1 MATSSLTW
9 YHGGQTRIQRDIPG
23 HSGWVFFGGVIHC
36 ISIFRSGKNGAR
48 RTSSRS
54 SVSHPP
60 VSVLNP
66 IAFPRGHGW
75 TWTPGYI
82 PMLRYYKSSA
92 DINMELAIAVC
103 TTDPIGSMYAI
114 MVTFTINISQM
125 LAYIPYMDPMGMWIK
140 HNRLPTIAKFYQPTD
155 PGTFRRR
162 PVVCGAYFSV
172 RRDSPRTC
180 LIGETCW

>member
-1 MATSSLTW
+1 MSESNIIFSTNSFDTSVNIHNMSPIKKKQLPLHPPSFVLRPPVVNGDRSTRQRITNYRWSKHEINMATSSLTW

-82 PMLRYYKSSA
+82 PMLRYYTSSA

-114 MVTFTINISQM
+114 YGNI
-125 LAYIPYMDPMGMWIK
+125 Y
-140 HNRLPTIAKFYQPTD
+140 H
-155 PGTFRRR
+155 
-162 PVVCGAYFSV
+162 
-172 RRDSPRTC
+172 
-180 LIGETCW
+180 